1 MTIPNSTFLHD
12 ASARGL
18 LLVSGKD
25 RVDLLQRITTND
37 LKKLASGSGNLCCF
51 TTAKGRVIDRCRML
65 VGQDAIL
72 VVTSAGRS
80 PAVAQW
86 IDRYV
91 IIEDVKVVDLSAAV
105 FQLDVVG
112 EGARAIGARLDSR
125 FDSLP
130 RHGHLQTTI
139 EGVEGVTMVRTEGL
153 RSSDAMAVI
162 GPRAAKDSVVAAIG
176 SDVPILD
183 EAEFEALR
191 IDAGVPTFGRDV
203 TEDNNP
209 LEAGLWDSVSFEKGC
224 YVGQEVVARLRNYDK
239 VMKQLCRIELP
250 ASFPTG
256 TKLLADGRDVGVLT
270 SVAGPPHLEK
280 HVALGYVQ
288 RRIVQNGTPMVLGT
302 SDAKVLDVRVVKLAP

>member
-1 MTIPNSTFLHD
+1 MTISNSTFVHD

-37 LKKLASGSGNLCCF
+37 LKRLSPGTGNLSCF

-91 IIEDVKVVDLSAAV
+91 IIEDVKVADLSAAV

-112 EGARAIGARLDSR
+112 EGALAIGARLDSR
-125 FDSLP
+125 FESLP

-139 EGVEGVTMVRTEGL
+139 GGIDGVTLIRTEGL
-153 RSSDAMAVI
+153 RSSDALMVI
-162 GPRAAKDSVVAAIG
+162 GPRAAKDAVLAAIG
-176 SDVPILD
+176 SDVSILD
-183 EAEFEALR
+183 DAKFEAFR

-250 ASFPTG
+250 AAFPTG
-256 TKLLADGRDVGVLT
+256 TKLLSDGREVGVIT
-270 SVAGPPHLEK
+270 SVAGPPDLET

-288 RRIVQNGTPMVLGT
+288 RRVVQNATPMVLGT
-302 SDAKVLDVRVVKLAP
+302 SESKVLDVRVVKLAP